1 MGAVLW
7 SVESGRD
14 VTPGDLCFVDVL
26 YVRERCYVK
35 LLLETMTRLDFSRE
49 TVDGWSRLRPD
60 DDLFG
65 LGVGYRLIW
74 SGRLA
79 EDLLEKTAIASGLRR
94 RGDYEVLALLRQ
106 AEPELLTPL
115 QVAQQLMT
123 SQSGMTGKL
132 DRLEQQG
139 LVQRTPDPE
148 DRRAI
153 RLGITDSGRALIDD
167 AFTTNLSV
175 YQSMLEGFTPTQAKD
190 LEALLEKLLTRLEE
204 LSGMRQP
211 WSSG

>member
-1 MGAVLW
+1 M
-7 SVESGRD
+7 SRSS
-14 VTPGDLCFVDVL
+14 
-26 YVRERCYVK
+26 
-35 LLLETMTRLDFSRE
+35 FSQE

-65 LGVGYRLIW
+65 LGVGHRLIW

-79 EDLLEKTAIASGLRR
+79 EELLESTAIASGLRR
-94 RGDYEVLALLRQ
+94 RGDYEVLALLRR

-132 DRLEQQG
+132 DRLERQG

-153 RLGITDSGRALIDD
+153 RLGITDSGRTLIDE
-167 AFTTNLSV
+167 AFTASLSV
-175 YQSMLEGFTPTQAKD
+175 YQSMLEEFTPTEAKD
-190 LEALLEKLLTRLEE
+190 LEALLEKLLTRLDE
-204 LSGMRQP
+204 LSAMRQP
-211 WSSG
+211 WSTR